1 MLCVALVDCSI
12 NENCYVVDWGWS
24 ILPAFFIPI
33 ADIWHPPLG
42 ICYPRQKIVNAQGL
56 PLGGGGCIGTAEI
69 DWCIT
74 SKLPNK
80 TVKSCPL
87 LASFCRMKSLIKLNL
102 QCWHPYLF
110 CGFSGKFSKEAK
122 NRKFQTKG
130 EEETR
135 SRAICTRKE
144 LCGGREKDST
154 PRVFSWVNCTVYP
167 GIKLQ
172 TPGLVKKRSKLKV
185 WDNEKNQDCNDYGYQ
200 PMASLTIEK

>member
-1 MLCVALVDCSI
+1 MKTAALLIVGRVFCPLFSSPLLTFGTHPWEFAIRDKKLWMPRAHP
-12 NENCYVVDWGWS
+12 WG
-24 ILPAFFIPI
+24 
-33 ADIWHPPLG
+33 
-42 ICYPRQKIVNAQGL
+42 R
-56 PLGGGGCIGTAEI
+56 GGWCMVTAEI
-69 DWCIT
+69 DWCISLLT

-87 LASFCRMKSLIKLNL
+87 LASFCRMKSLIQLNL

-172 TPGLVKKRSKLKV
+172 TPGLV
-185 WDNEKNQDCNDYGYQ
+185 EKDQ
-200 PMASLTIEK
+200 S

>member
-1 MLCVALVDCSI
+1 MKTATLLIGDGVFCPLFSSPLLTF
-12 NENCYVVDWGWS
+12 GT
-24 ILPAFFIPI
+24 
-33 ADIWHPPLG
+33 HPWEFAIQDKKLWMPRA
-42 ICYPRQKIVNAQGL
+42 YPWE
-56 PLGGGGCIGTAEI
+56 GGGGCIGTAEI

>member
-1 MLCVALVDCSI
+1 MLYVALIDRFYQWKRLHCWLWAEYFARFFHPHCWHLALTLGNLLS
-12 NENCYVVDWGWS
+12 ETKNCEC
-24 ILPAFFIPI
+24 P
-33 ADIWHPPLG
+33 
-42 ICYPRQKIVNAQGL
+42 GL
-56 PLGGGGCIGTAEI
+56 TLGGGGGGCMVTAEI
-69 DWCIT
+69 DWCISLLT

-87 LASFCRMKSLIKLNL
+87 LASFCRMKSLIQLNL

-122 NRKFQTKG
+122 NGKFQTKG

-172 TPGLVKKRSKLKV
+172 TPGLV
-185 WDNEKNQDCNDYGYQ
+185 EKDQ
-200 PMASLTIEK
+200 S

>member
-1 MLCVALVDCSI
+1 M
-12 NENCYVVDWGWS
+12 
-24 ILPAFFIPI
+24 IPI
-33 ADIWHPPLG
+33 ADIWHPLLG

-56 PLGGGGCIGTAEI
+56 PLGSGGWGGMGAAGI
-69 DWCIT
+69 DWCISLLT

-87 LASFCRMKSLIKLNL
+87 LASFYRMKSLIKLNL

-110 CGFSGKFSKEAK
+110 CCFRGKCSKEAK

-144 LCGGREKDST
+144 LCGGGEKDST
-154 PRVFSWVNCTVYP
+154 PRVFSRVNCTVYP
-167 GIKLQ
+167 CIKLQ
-172 TPGLVKKRSKLKV
+172 TPGLVKTDQS
-185 WDNEKNQDCNDYGYQ
+185 
-200 PMASLTIEK
+200 

>member
-1 MLCVALVDCSI
+1 MLYVALIDCSI
-12 NENCYVVDWGWS
+12 NENCRILDCGWS
-24 ILPAFFIPI
+24 ILPTFFIPI
-33 ADIWHPPLG
+33 ADILHPPLG
-42 ICYPRQKIVNAQGL
+42 ICYPRQKNCQCPGFT
-56 PLGGGGCIGTAEI
+56 LGEGGWGMGAAGI
-69 DWCIT
+69 DWCISLLT

-87 LASFCRMKSLIKLNL
+87 LASFYRMKSLIKLNL

-110 CGFSGKFSKEAK
+110 CCFRGKCSKEAK

-135 SRAICTRKE
+135 SRAISTRKE

-154 PRVFSWVNCTVYP
+154 PRVFSWVNCTVYQ

-172 TPGLVKKRSKLKV
+172 THGLVKTDQS
-185 WDNEKNQDCNDYGYQ
+185 
-200 PMASLTIEK
+200 